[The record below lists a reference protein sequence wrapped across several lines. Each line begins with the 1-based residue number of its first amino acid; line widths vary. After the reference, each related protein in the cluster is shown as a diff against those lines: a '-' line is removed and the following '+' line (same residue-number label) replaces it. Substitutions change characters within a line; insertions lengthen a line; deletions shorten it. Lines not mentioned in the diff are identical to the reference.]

1 MEQGAGLSVRRRV
14 AAALALT
21 GLVLA
26 AVGGCSRSG
35 SPEEAAL
42 PAEPVL
48 PRYDARAFHE
58 GTALFMAD
66 TGGYPVTTDNGRILI
81 TSDETGIF
89 NAVLVDLSSGETEPI
104 TDSTD
109 DAVRAVSLF
118 PTDDRALVLSD
129 SGGNER
135 YHLYVRESDG
145 SLVDLTPG
153 GQVRALFVGWS
164 ATGDAFYAMT
174 NEIDPRQM
182 DVYRYAADDYARTLV
197 YRNEATLDVAAVS
210 GDGRWLAAVEP
221 LSNDHS
227 RVLLIDL
234 ASDTPEPVNITPD
247 ATAVANGV
255 YGFTPD
261 SAALILSTN
270 RSAEFAYAV
279 RHELATSE
287 QTRYLEADWDIV
299 FVSYSRSGRY
309 RVWGINEDAR
319 TRLIIDDVHAGGGL
333 DGVTLPTGDIAQV
346 RFDRAERHLMFLLSS
361 DVARAELYVA
371 ALDGSRLERVTSASN
386 PVIDQNELVATEVVR
401 YRSFDDLE
409 IPSILYRPREAA
421 LGQPVPALV
430 WIHGGPGG
438 QSRTGFNPQIQHLV
452 NHGYAVLAP
461 NNRGSSGYGK
471 TFFHMDDRRHGEV
484 DLDDIVYARHFL
496 AGLDW
501 VDGERIGVMGGS
513 YGGYL
518 TLAALAFRPG
528 VFDLGINIFGVS
540 NWVRTLES
548 IPPWW
553 EAGRRSLY
561 AELGDPAVDGD
572 RLRRISPLF
581 HAETIDRPLLVI
593 QGAND
598 PRVLQIESDEIVQMV
613 RANEVPVEYIVFPDE
628 GHGFSVKENRI
639 TASEAMLS
647 FLDSYL

>member
-1 MEQGAGLSVRRRV
+1 VGRYV
-14 AAALALT
+14 AAALTLASLT
-21 GLVLA
+21 LA
-26 AVGGCSRSG
+26 AHGCSRSDAPG
-35 SPEEAAL
+35 EGIA
-42 PAEPVL
+42 PAVPPL

-58 GTALFMAD
+58 GTTLSMASA
-66 TGGYPVTTDNGRILI
+66 GGYPVSMDDSRVLI
-81 TSDETGIF
+81 TTDETGIF
-89 NAVLVDLSSGETEPI
+89 NAALVNLTSGEIERI
-104 TDSTD
+104 TDSRD

-118 PTDDRALVLSD
+118 PNDDRALVLAD

-135 YHLYVRESDG
+135 YHLYVREADG
-145 SLVDLTPG
+145 TLVDLTPG
-153 GQVRALFVGWS
+153 DQVRALFAGWADS
-164 ATGDAFYAMT
+164 GDAFYAMT

-182 DVYRYAADDYARTLV
+182 DLYRYAADGYARTLV
-197 YRNEATLDVAAVS
+197 YRNEATLEISAVS
-210 GDGRWLAAVEP
+210 GDGRWLATVET

-234 ASDTPEPVNITPD
+234 SADAPEPVNITPD
-247 ATAVANGV
+247 AAAVANGV
-255 YGFTPD
+255 FTFTPD

-270 RSAEFAYAV
+270 RDAEFAYAV
-279 RHELATSE
+279 RHDLTTGE
-287 QTRYLEADWDIV
+287 QSRYLDAEWDIL
-299 FVSYSRSGRY
+299 FVTYSHSGRY

-319 TRLIIDDVHAGGGL
+319 TRLVIDDVRTGGGL
-333 DGVTLPTGDIAQV
+333 DGVSLPTGDIAQV
-346 RFDRAERHLMFLLSS
+346 RFDRAERHLLFLLSS

-371 ALDGSRLERVTSASN
+371 ALDGSRLERLTNASN
-386 PVIDQNELVATEVVR
+386 PAIDQNELVATEVVR
-401 YRSFDDLE
+401 YRSFDGLE
-409 IPSILYRPREAA
+409 IPSILYQPREAA
-421 LGQPVPALV
+421 LGQRVPAMV

-438 QSRTGFNPQIQHLV
+438 QSRTGFNPLIQHLV

-484 DLDDIVYARHFL
+484 DLDDIVFARHYL

-501 VDGERIGVMGGS
+501 VDAERIGVMGGS

-518 TLAALAFRPG
+518 TVAALAFRPG
-528 VFDLGINIFGVS
+528 VFDVGINIFGVT

-598 PRVLQIESDEIVQMV
+598 PRVLQIESDEIVETV

-628 GHGFSVKENRI
+628 GHGFSVRENRI
-639 TASEAMLS
+639 TTSEAMLS
-647 FLDSYL
+647 FLETYL